1 MKKLKI
7 VLISFLLISVASC
20 VSNDDFAEVPLFQRA
35 STGVL
40 EGIRKFPTVADYEE
54 VLELKNLQEIPDF
67 VSFADLVENPKNPE
81 SKIARIWQED
91 DFLRDFSDAYI
102 LEILDSNSMVIIEEY
117 LIKLDFSI
125 KKAFVT
131 KNLDRILNFK
141 ETQYVFD
148 DVSEYDFEDDVLED
162 LFGDTYSANEVS
174 NEGGTVNARVNGTG
188 CPGSFPAGSTFPSSI
203 GDNCD
208 SRKCQWTSIYS
219 EGGWSYKA
227 EAKHVYQAAAIYFRL
242 KSEIAH
248 FKNNESNSTG
258 WSAEPSPGM
267 TITYWGSYTPK
278 NRSTVAISSCYD
290 QCQGCGPIIAN
301 QDKVQKIHWE
311 EGRRLTSYNLSGIF
325 EVHLGGNHAQS
336 GYPDVFQLYKIQ
348 D

>member
-7 VLISFLLISVASC
+7 VLISFLFILVSAC
-20 VSNDDFAEVPLFQRA
+20 VSDDDVAEVPLFEGS
-35 STGVL
+35 STELL
-40 EGIRKFPTVADYEE
+40 EGVRKFPAFTDYED

-67 VSFADLVENPKNPE
+67 VSFADLVNSPKN
-81 SKIARIWQED
+81 SKSEIARVWQED
-91 DFLRDFSDAYI
+91 DFLRDFSNAYV
-102 LEILDSNSMVIIEEY
+102 LKILDSNGMVIIGDF
-117 LIKLDFSI
+117 LIKLDFNS

-131 KNLDRILNFK
+131 KNLGRISNFK
-141 ETQYVFD
+141 EGQYDFK

-162 LFGDTYSANEVS
+162 LFGDTYSGNEVR
-174 NEGGTVNARVNGTG
+174 NKGGMEDARLNGTG
-188 CPGSFPAGSTFPSSI
+188 CPGSFSPGSTFPSSI

-219 EGGWSYKA
+219 EAGWSYKA

-248 FKNNESNSTG
+248 FKNNQSNSTG
-258 WSAEPSPGM
+258 WSTEPSPGM
-267 TITYWGSYTPK
+267 TITYWGSFKPK
-278 NRSTVAISSCYD
+278 NRSTVNISSCYD

-301 QDKVQKIHWE
+301 RDKVQKIHWE
-311 EGRRLTSYNLSGIF
+311 AGRRLTSYNLYGIF

-336 GYPDVFQLYKIQ
+336 GYPDVFQLHNIQ
-348 D
+348 R